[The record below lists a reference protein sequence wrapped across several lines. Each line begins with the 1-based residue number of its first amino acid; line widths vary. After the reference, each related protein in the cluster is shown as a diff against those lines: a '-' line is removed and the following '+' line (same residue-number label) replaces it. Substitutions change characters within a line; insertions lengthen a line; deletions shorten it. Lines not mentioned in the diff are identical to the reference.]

1 MDISRDRQ
9 RLRGLFYS
17 QMRLMQIFLGT
28 RGLVKG
34 GIYKTR
40 LKCGKKGCRCERG
53 ELHEVWMFYR
63 SEEGKTKIRTLSRE
77 DVTEYGKYT
86 RSYQRYR
93 QARAELVRLQKEQI
107 GLIDQIEEG
116 LRKENWRIEQKLFR
130 NGR

>member
-1 MDISRDRQ
+1 MDISKDRQ

-17 QMRLMQIFLGT
+17 QMRLLQTFLGT

-34 GIYKTR
+34 GIYKTK

-63 SEEGKTKIRTLSRE
+63 SEEGRTKIRTLSKE
-77 DVTEYGKYT
+77 AVTEYGQYT

-93 QARAELVRLQKEQI
+93 QARAELVRLHKEQLR
-107 GLIDQIEEG
+107 LIDLLEEG
-116 LRKENWRIEQKLFR
+116 LRKENRKIEQKLFR